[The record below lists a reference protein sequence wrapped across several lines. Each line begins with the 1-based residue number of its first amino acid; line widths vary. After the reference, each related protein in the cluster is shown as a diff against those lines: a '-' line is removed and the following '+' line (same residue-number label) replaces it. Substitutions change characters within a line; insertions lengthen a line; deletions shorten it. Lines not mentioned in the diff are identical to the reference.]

1 MNSVNRSW
9 NASDLR
15 AFHELFAPLFGRREA
30 QEHSWR
36 YLQGL
41 LTRQGRRRSARS
53 IVESVAKDTRALERF
68 VSRSPWSDREVV
80 GKLQAYLAGHLG
92 GVDAAF
98 AVHEGFFPKKGKKS
112 VGVSRVPVMGAVQRG
127 VFLVYSSANGIATVD
142 RRLYLPRE
150 WIGNEARR
158 RGAGV
163 PEQVAYRSL
172 PDLALE
178 MLREARRLGALPGRW
193 VTAGDGFG
201 RNAEF
206 RNGLRD
212 KGWTF
217 VVEAPADTEVLEI
230 ERGRHATTIRDL
242 AKRLPDHSWEE
253 LPLLGPQA
261 PRHQVA
267 RVRVRDLGSEA
278 REDEAW
284 LVILATPRGE
294 HPRCCLSNAPPDVGL
309 EELACLGALPWTA
322 AAELDRLRHEV
333 GLDEYA
339 VRGWRGWHNHTALAL
354 LAGAFLRVH
363 GRTEG

>member
-1 MNSVNRSW
+1 MYGF
-9 NASDLR
+9 R
-15 AFHELFAPLFGRREA
+15 AFHERFAPIFGRREA
-30 QEHSWR
+30 QEHSR
-36 YLQGL
+36 DYLLGL
-41 LTRQGRRRSARS
+41 LTGQGRRRSARS
-53 IVESVAKDTRALERF
+53 MVESVAKDARALERF
-68 VSRSPWSDREVV
+68 VSRSPWSDRELV
-80 GKLQAYLAGHLG
+80 GALQSHLAEQFG

-98 AVHEGFFPKKGKKS
+98 TVHEAFFPKKGKQS
-112 VGVSRVPVMGAVQRG
+112 VGVGRVPSMGAVQRG
-127 VFLVYSSANGIATVD
+127 VFLVYSSVNGIATVD

-150 WIGNEARR
+150 WIGNDGRR
-158 RGAGV
+158 RVAGV
-163 PEQVAYRSL
+163 PEQVAYRSV

-206 RNGLRD
+206 RNGLQD
-212 KGWTF
+212 DGWTF
-217 VVEAPADTEVLEI
+217 VVEAPADAGVLEI
-230 ERGRHATTIRDL
+230 ERGRRATTVRDL
-242 AKRLPDHSWEE
+242 AKQLPDHSWRQ

-284 LVILATPRGE
+284 LVILATPREE
-294 HPRCCLSNAPPDVGL
+294 HTRCCLSNAPPDVGL

-363 GRTEG
+363 ERTEG